1 MIKDNFKIPIKYIDN
16 IPIDQ
21 HLITDLEL
29 LTTVNEDKQPIYHNI
44 FQPTNSLAINFKE
57 HKSNIFL
64 ISWDYIHYVCEKL
77 AHSEFNF
84 RFWSKMAISAARG

>member
-29 LTTVNEDKQPIYHNI
+29 LATVNDDKKPIYHNI
-44 FQPTNSLAINFKE
+44 FNPTNSLAIN
-57 HKSNIFL
+57 SINQWDCYTTNIKFL
-64 ISWDYIHYVCEKL
+64 KDSQNYIIIL
-77 AHSEFNF
+77 
-84 RFWSKMAISAARG
+84 MT